1 MPIVPANGIELY
13 HETFGDPTH
22 PAVLLIS
29 GLGAQCTGY
38 DDRLVDAIA
47 AADTFVVRFDN
58 RDVGLSTHVEPGTGY
73 ELADF
78 VADALALLDA
88 LGIDRAHVVGASMGG
103 MIAQQLAIDAP
114 ERVLSLTSIM
124 STTGEA
130 AVGNSDP
137 EILGSLME
145 LSSPAEGRDA
155 AIAKGMELARL
166 IGSPDF
172 DEDYHRTRQT
182 SFYDR
187 YYDPAGV
194 GRQLTAIVGAP
205 DRAAGLAGLD
215 LPCVVVHG
223 SADPLID
230 PSGGRRTAELV
241 PGARF
246 VEVDGMGHDL
256 PQRHWPLLVELIG
269 EQVAAA
275 SERI

>member
-13 HETFGDPTH
+13 YEAFGDASDP
-22 PAVLLIS
+22 PVLLIS

-47 AADTFVVRFDN
+47 GAGHRVVRYDN
-58 RDVGLSTHVEPGTGY
+58 RDVGLSTHVEPGTEYG
-73 ELADF
+73 LADF
-78 VADALALLDA
+78 VADAIALLDG
-88 LGIDRAHVVGASMGG
+88 LGIDRAHVVGTSMGG

-114 ERVLSLTSIM
+114 ERVASLISVM

-130 AVGNSDP
+130 EVGNPKP
-137 EILGSLME
+137 EILGSLLE
-145 LSSPAEGRDA
+145 LSQPADGREA
-155 AIAKGMELARL
+155 AIAKGMGLARL

-172 DEDYHRTRQT
+172 DEEYHLTRQT

-187 YYDPAGV
+187 CYDPAGV
-194 GRQLTAIVGAP
+194 TRQMMAIVGAP
-205 DRAAGLAGLD
+205 ERSAGLAALD
-215 LPCVVVHG
+215 VPCIVVHG

-241 PGARF
+241 PGARY

-256 PQRHWPLLVELIG
+256 PQRHWPLLVGLIG

>member
-1 MPIVPANGIELY
+1 MPTVPAHGIELY
-13 HETFGDPTH
+13 YETIGDPAH
-22 PAVLLIS
+22 PRVLLIS

-47 AADTFVVRFDN
+47 AAGHHVIRYDN
-58 RDVGLSTHVEPGTGY
+58 RDVGLSTHVEPGTDY
-73 ELADF
+73 ALADF
-78 VADALALLDA
+78 VADAIGLLDA
-88 LGIDRAHVVGASMGG
+88 LGIDRVHVVGTSMGG

-114 ERVLSLTSIM
+114 DRVASLISIM
-124 STTGEA
+124 STTGES
-130 AVGNSDP
+130 AVGNPDP
-137 EILGSLME
+137 EILGSLLEM
-145 LSSPAEGRDA
+145 SSPAEGRDA
-155 AIAKGMELARL
+155 AIAKGMGLARL

-172 DEDYHRTRQT
+172 DEEYHRTRQT

-187 YYDPAGV
+187 CYDPAGV
-194 GRQLTAIVGAP
+194 GRQLTAIVSAP
-205 DRAAGLAGLD
+205 DRSAGLAALD

-223 SADPLID
+223 NADPLID

-256 PQRHWPLLVELIG
+256 PQRHWPLLVGLIG